1 MGINL
6 KAAIN
11 LVYQVQLAL
20 INLHRMNTV
29 QMKLLDN
36 TKKVV
41 VSK

>member
-20 INLHRMNTV
+20 INLLRMSTV

>member
-20 INLHRMNTV
+20 INLLRMNTV